1 MSTLARAGRP
11 TATARTTLAGW
22 GRTTATTATVHRPAS
37 GAAAAG
43 LLADPGPRGILA
55 RGLGRSYGDAAQNA
69 GGQVA
74 DMRGLDGI
82 LAFDQASGTV
92 TAQAGISLDR
102 LLRATVPAGWFL
114 ASTPG
119 TRFVTVGG
127 AVANDVHGKNHH
139 RDGSIRYAT
148 RSLQLLVPAAGTPVT
163 VEPGDDA
170 GLFAATVGGLGL
182 TGIILAATLQL
193 DPVET
198 AWMRVDT
205 ERADDLDDLLH
216 RMAGARHRYT
226 VAWVDCLARGRRL
239 GRSVLTSADHARL
252 EDLPS
257 TARPAARR
265 FAPRQ
270 RLAVP
275 PGVPGRLLGRRVAQ
289 GFNQAW
295 FARAPR
301 REHGRLRTLDG
312 FFYPLD
318 AVAGWNRLYGPRG
331 FVQYQFAVPGGAEAT
346 LQAVVERLAEA
357 RCPSFLAVLKRF
369 GPGAGMLSFP
379 VAGWSLAVD
388 IPADHPGLGRL
399 LDGFD
404 ELVAQA
410 GGRIYLAKDARLRRA
425 TLADMYPQLERWRA
439 VRDRADP
446 AGRLRSDLGRR
457 LGLVPGGG

>member
-1 MSTLARAGRP
+1 M
-11 TATARTTLAGW
+11 ATPRTILAGW
-22 GRTTATTATVHRPAS
+22 GRTTATTATVHQPAS
-37 GAAAAG
+37 GAAAVG
-43 LLADPGPRGILA
+43 LLAGAGPRGVLA

-69 GGQVA
+69 GGEVA
-74 DMRGLDGI
+74 DMVCLDGI
-82 LAFDQASGTV
+82 LAFDAASGRVTV
-92 TAQAGISLDR
+92 EAGVSLDR
-102 LLRATVPAGWFL
+102 LLRTTVPSGWFL

-139 RDGSIRYAT
+139 RDGSIRHAV
-148 RSLQLLVPAAGTPVT
+148 RSLQLLTPAAGTPVT
-163 VEPGDDA
+163 VGPGDDA
-170 GLFAATVGGLGL
+170 GLFAATAGGLGL

-205 ERADDLDDLLH
+205 ERADDLDDLLD
-216 RMAGARHRYT
+216 RMADVSHRYT

-252 EDLPS
+252 EDFPVA
-257 TARPAARR
+257 ARPAAHR

-270 RLAVP
+270 RLAIP
-275 PGVPGRLLGRRVAQ
+275 PGVPVGLLGRRMAR
-289 GFNQAW
+289 GFNQTW

-301 REHGRLRTLDG
+301 RERGRIRPLDS

-331 FVQYQFAVPGGAEAT
+331 FVQYQFAVPDGAEAA
-346 LQAVVERLAEA
+346 LQAVVERLAAE

-369 GPGAGMLSFP
+369 GPGAGLLSFP
-379 VAGWSLAVD
+379 IAGWSLAVD
-388 IPADHPGLGRL
+388 IPAGQPGLGRL

-410 GGRIYLAKDARLRRA
+410 GGRVYLAKDVRLRQA
-425 TLADMYPQLERWRA
+425 MLAAMYPQLERWRD

-457 LGLVPGGG
+457 LGLIHEGG

>member
-1 MSTLARAGRP
+1 VSTLAASTGQPAAARAS
-11 TATARTTLAGW
+11 LSGW
-22 GRTTATTATVHRPAS
+22 GRTTASTATVHRPAT

-43 LLADPGPRGILA
+43 LLAGAGPRGILA

-69 GGQVA
+69 GGEVA
-74 DMRGLDGI
+74 DMAGLDGV
-82 LAFDQASGTV
+82 LAFDPASGRVTV
-92 TAQAGISLDR
+92 QAGVSLDR
-102 LLRATVPAGWFL
+102 LLRVTVPSGWFL
-114 ASTPG
+114 SSTPG
-119 TRFVTVGG
+119 TRYVTVGG

-139 RDGSIRYAT
+139 RDGSIRNAV
-148 RSLQLLVPAAGTPVT
+148 RSLQLLTPAAGAPVT

-170 GLFAATVGGLGL
+170 GLFAATAGGLGL

-205 ERADDLDDLLH
+205 DRPTDLDDLLQ
-216 RMAGARHRYT
+216 RMAAAPRRYT

-252 EDLPS
+252 EDLPAA
-257 TARPAARR
+257 ARPAARR
-265 FAPRQ
+265 FAPRR

-275 PGVPGRLLGRRVAQ
+275 PGVPGGLLGRRVAQ
-289 GFNQAW
+289 AFNQAW
-295 FARAPR
+295 LARAPR
-301 REHGRLRTLDG
+301 RERGRLRPLDG

-318 AVAGWNRLYGPRG
+318 ALAGWNRLYGPGG
-331 FVQYQFAVPGGAEAT
+331 FVQYQFAVPDGAEAT
-346 LQAVVERLAEA
+346 LQAVVERLAAE

-369 GPGAGMLSFP
+369 GQGAGLLSFP
-379 VAGWSLAVD
+379 IAGWSLAVD
-388 IPADHPGLGRL
+388 IPAGQPGLGRL
-399 LDGFD
+399 LDELD

-410 GGRIYLAKDARLRRA
+410 GGRVYLAKDARLRRA
-425 TLADMYPQLERWRA
+425 TLAAMYPQLERWQA

-457 LGLVPGGG
+457 LGLVP